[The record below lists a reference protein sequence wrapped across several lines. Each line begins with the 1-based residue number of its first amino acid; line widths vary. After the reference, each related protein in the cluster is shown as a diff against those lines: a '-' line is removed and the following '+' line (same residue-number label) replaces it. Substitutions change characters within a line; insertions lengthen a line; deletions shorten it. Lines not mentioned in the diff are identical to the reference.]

1 MYTIP
6 FVRVALFSSYYF
18 SCAAIALVNVML
30 VVLIPPSPDIAVVVG
45 PWQQQYSCVE
55 FRVILVSEFGPFPGS
70 NPNGPSKYALLF
82 VCRRL
87 SDDDVWVLQMSKLC
101 HFEANA
107 DARTAEKR
115 RSATSKNRTQTW
127 PRCQSLTDESTTTTI
142 MYSCVGTALSRSGE
156 EKKLNRTRSF

>member
-156 EKKLNRTRSF
+156 EKKN